1 MRTLVTALL
10 LALALLRP
18 QAHAAQAAASPE
30 EMEERGGLIHK
41 SGDSAP
47 YSGQVQDLHQS
58 GKPRLE
64 AVYSGGRLVSSKVWY
79 ENGQIAEEVSVA
91 SDTWT
96 IRRYGESGRLEE
108 ETVAVFQG
116 GRKVSEN
123 TKLWGETG
131 HVRTEAG
138 FKGGKLHG
146 PLKEYDDSGQLVRDE
161 LYEQGKLVKKIK

>member
-1 MRTLVTALL
+1 MRTFLTALL
-10 LALALLRP
+10 LALALIRP
-18 QAHAAQAAASPE
+18 AVHAAQPAASPE
-30 EMEERGGLIHK
+30 EMEERGGLVHR

-47 YSGQVQDLHQS
+47 FTGNVQDLHQS

-64 AVYSGGRLVSSKVWY
+64 AVYSGGRLISSKVWY
-79 ENGQIAEEVSVA
+79 ESGQIAEEVQVSA
-91 SDTWT
+91 DTWT

-116 GRKVSEN
+116 GRKVSER
-123 TKLWGETG
+123 TKLWGESG

-161 LYEQGKLVKKIK
+161 VYEQGKLVKKLK